1 MRGGVAPRGGGVAP
15 RMGSGSSY
23 ADKPKMAQKRIAC
36 KFLKLSGFC
45 ERGNECRFAHDQ
57 LKKNLA
63 KKTTIISHKD
73 ELCLNYQEGNC
84 KFKERCNYAHGEHEL
99 TDKIE
104 CNPLY
109 KTTMCKSGPDCQ
121 KNENCAFA
129 HDETELRSVTT
140 QDLAKLKKNV
150 PCKNL
155 ECGYCPQGDTCP
167 YKHDN
172 VPQVQS
178 NKQQDAP
185 RDGFISIQ
193 QMMDMFDYDPSKPN
207 FRTTLCK
214 NWLEKK
220 DCSFG
225 ARCNHAH
232 KEADMK
238 ALPESEPGY
247 KDTLCKYIEEDTD
260 CKWADKCKF
269 AHGLKELMKYTK
281 MRPGMNRSQCKSF
294 VERKCLYGINCSFQH
309 IIPGEKLDW
318 KVARCK
324 NGEDCKFGLKCAYA
338 HNDAEVRTRDENAEH
353 IELRNN
359 IETVHRWKQMGCNI
373 QQMFANLLEQSKAMM
388 QGAGVG
394 AVNGQQNNNMMMNSD
409 DMMNEMMNNQSIITN
424 DINQQIGGGT
434 NMINNM
440 RTFNMN
446 DTEMMDIMP
455 RSNPSL
461 PINNSVM
468 PITSPNAA
476 NTQGLIGGKKA
487 ELCPIWMDEG
497 TCTRCNCIYA
507 HGHKELSQLQ
517 ALEVMKTEMENRMPM
532 AVNNRSMGVVGAG
545 NMSNV
550 SIGAGNMSMAAGNN
564 MGMGNMGMGAIG
576 ASNMGIMGPS
586 TSRPVCPF
594 KDVDE
599 PAELDGKYKVVMC
612 EFNNDNCKKGPRCY
626 FAHSYA
632 ELHYYRAKQVPNY
645 KRSLCKSWEEGGNCQ
660 WNKTC
665 MFAHGSSELR
675 GMDSD
680 LRSC

>member
-1 MRGGVAPRGGGVAP
+1 MRGGAAPRGGVAPRLGHA
-15 RMGSGSSY
+15 SNF
-23 ADKPKMAQKRIAC
+23 ADKPKLAQKRIAC

-63 KKTTIISHKD
+63 KKTIISHKD

-84 KFKERCNYAHGEHEL
+84 KYQDRCNYAHGEHEL

-109 KTTMCKSGPDCQ
+109 KTTMCKSGPECQ

-150 PCKNL
+150 PCTNL
-155 ECGYCPQGDTCP
+155 EIGYCPQGDTCP

-172 VPQVQS
+172 QQQGQF
-178 NKQQDAP
+178 NKQYQQETP
-185 RDGFISIQ
+185 KDGFISIQ
-193 QMMDMFDYDPSKPN
+193 QMIDMFDYDPSKPN

-220 DCSFG
+220 DCTFG
-225 ARCNHAH
+225 NRCNHAH

-247 KDTLCKYIEEDTD
+247 KDTLCKYIEEETD

-281 MRPGMNRSQCKSF
+281 MRPGMNKSQCKSF

-318 KVARCK
+318 KVSRCK
-324 NGEDCKFGLKCAYA
+324 NGEDCKFGMKCAYA
-338 HNDAEVRTRDENAEH
+338 HNDAEIRTRDENAEH

-359 IETVHRWKQMGCNI
+359 IETVHKWKQMGCNI
-373 QQMFANLLEQSKAMM
+373 QQMFSNLLEQSKVMM
-388 QGAGVG
+388 QGAGPVM
-394 AVNGQQNNNMMMNSD
+394 NQQTNNMMTSD
-409 DMMNEMMNNQSIITN
+409 DMMNEMMNNATNMITSN
-424 DINQQIGGGT
+424 INQQIGGGT
-434 NMINNM
+434 NMINKMMNY
-440 RTFNMN
+440 NMN
-446 DTEMMDIMP
+446 DADIMDIMP

-461 PINNSVM
+461 PLGNSSVM
-468 PITSPNAA
+468 AMPSVNSATS
-476 NTQGLIGGKKA
+476 QGLIGGKKA
-487 ELCPIWMDEG
+487 ELCPIWLDEG
-497 TCTRCNCIYA
+497 SCTRCSCVYA

-517 ALEVMKTEMENRMPM
+517 ALAVMKRAEMTNPMPM
-532 AVNNRSMGVVGAG
+532 GAHNRSMGVVGAA

-550 SIGAGNMSMAAGNN
+550 SIGAGNMGMAAGNR
-564 MGMGNMGMGAIG
+564 GMTAGNMG
-576 ASNMGIMGPS
+576 MGPS

-594 KDVDE
+594 PDVDE
-599 PAELDGKYKVVMC
+599 PPELDGKYKVVMC
-612 EFNNDNCKKGPRCY
+612 EFNNDNCLKGPRCY

-665 MFAHGSSELR
+665 MFAHGSNELR
-675 GMDSD
+675 GMDID
-680 LRSC
+680 MRSC